1 MDNMTRG
8 YTLIEKERER
18 DITAGLYWAALYL
31 ETGDEEKGKWCCMRL
46 S

>member
-18 DITAGLYWAALYL
+18 ETLQPGFTGRHCTLKRGMKKKENGAA
-31 ETGDEEKGKWCCMRL
+31 
-46 S
+46 